1 MNDQGSFTAALL
13 DASRKAYAAGAVL
26 RMQEIDDE
34 CARLVELLGFSSLV
48 DDAQLRLQH
57 LAESLACGRPE
68 LFVIDTEWEAAT
80 HIARGVP
87 EPVLRT
93 LLGCLMEELSD
104 NLPSGSLFAA
114 REHLELALERIS
126 RPVPAPTSLLAK
138 PLPHAEL
145 ATEFLLAV
153 LQGRRDKAEAAI
165 FGALD
170 RGVSVAD
177 LHLHVIARAQAELG
191 RMWQVGEIHVAEEHF
206 GSRIVEDL
214 LAQIR
219 GRMPRSADKGRTVLS
234 ASVSGNL
241 HDIGLRIV
249 ADHFEMDGWR
259 SIFLGANMPIR
270 DFVQAMRD
278 FEPDLIALSAGLAI
292 NVRAAAAA
300 IDALR
305 LESPDCKILVGGRAF
320 SLVSSLWKDVGANA
334 CAGNA
339 VEAVLQ
345 GNRLMGDA

>member
-26 RMQEIDDE
+26 RMQELSDE

-68 LFVIDTEWEAAT
+68 LFVLDTEWEAAT

-87 EPVLRT
+87 EPVLRS
-93 LLGCLMEELSD
+93 LLSCLMEELND
-104 NLPSGSLFAA
+104 NLPAGSLFAA
-114 REHLELALERIS
+114 REHLELALDRIS
-126 RPVPAPTSLLAK
+126 QPIAAPRSLLAK
-138 PLPHAEL
+138 PAPHAEL
-145 ATEFLLAV
+145 ATEFLLAI
-153 LQGRRDKAEAAI
+153 LQGRRDKAESAI

-170 RGVSVAD
+170 RGVSVDD
-177 LHLHVIARAQAELG
+177 LHMHVISRAQAELG

-214 LAQIR
+214 LSQLRA
-219 GRMPRSADKGRTVLS
+219 RMPRNPDKTKTVLS

-292 NVRAAAAA
+292 NVRATAAA

-305 LESPDCKILVGGRAF
+305 MEKEDCKILVGGRAF
-320 SLVSSLWKDVGANA
+320 TLVTGLWRDVGADA
-334 CAGNA
+334 CASDA
-339 VEAVLQ
+339 VDAVRQ
-345 GNRLMGDA
+345 GNRLMADA